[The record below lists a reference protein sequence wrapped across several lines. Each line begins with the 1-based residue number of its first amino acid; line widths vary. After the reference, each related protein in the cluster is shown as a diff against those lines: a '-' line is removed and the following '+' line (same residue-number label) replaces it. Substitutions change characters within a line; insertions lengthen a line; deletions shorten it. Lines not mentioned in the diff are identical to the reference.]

1 MPSKIVYNYEEMRN
15 AVTKIQDIA
24 ARYKEAGSSFTSG
37 FVAATQEWE
46 GDSKEKMTRLINGDV
61 NEMLTVE
68 IPKYLEGLATLLSQ
82 NIEQMQKADSQIA
95 DSIPDQLS

>member
-1 MPSKIVYNYEEMRN
+1 MPAKIVYNYEEMRN
-15 AVTKIQDIA
+15 AVTKIKDIA
-24 ARYKEAGSSFTSG
+24 ARYKKAGSSFTSG
-37 FVAATQEWE
+37 FVAATKEWE
-46 GDSKEKMTRLINGDV
+46 GDSKEKMTGLINGDV

>member
-1 MPSKIVYNYEEMRN
+1 MPAKIVYNYEEMRN

-24 ARYKEAGSSFTSG
+24 ARYEKAGSDFISG
-37 FVAATQEWE
+37 FVSATQEWE
-46 GDSKEKMTRLINGDV
+46 GESKEKMIRLINGDV

-68 IPKYLEGLATLLSQ
+68 IRKYLEGLATLLSQ
-82 NIEQMQKADSQIA
+82 NIEQMKKADSQIA